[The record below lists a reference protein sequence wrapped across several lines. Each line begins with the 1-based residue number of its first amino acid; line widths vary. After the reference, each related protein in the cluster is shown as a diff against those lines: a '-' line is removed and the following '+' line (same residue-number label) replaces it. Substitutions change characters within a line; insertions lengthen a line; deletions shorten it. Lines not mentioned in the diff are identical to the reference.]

1 MSNPI
6 LSIVIPTRNRYEYLY
21 YSLFTILKYYKEQNI
36 EVIVNDNSTDEMPS
50 DLYEL
55 IKSNQIFKYYKIEGW
70 YSQVGNFENAFG
82 LVSGKY
88 LTMIGDD
95 DSVSNNLLEVVEYME
110 NNKVDALNCLFA
122 TYLWP
127 DIESKIYSKN
137 LSGTL
142 SIPNYSKRFY
152 KIDTQKEIQKV
163 LHVGGTSLENLP
175 RLYYGIVLS
184 SVLNKVKNDS
194 GVFFPCPSPD
204 IANAFSLS
212 FYVKNQV
219 FYDFP
224 LFVAGNSSKSAA
236 GMGAKG
242 AHLARLEDISIL
254 PKECS
259 SIWEKLNP
267 KFWSGPTIWAES
279 AIKAIISCDKD
290 EMLKNFNYIRLYAAC
305 KVYNSQYNILTEQ
318 AEQVYLNSNGIGMT
332 TYAFRYYIEVFKI
345 WNLRLKALLKNSYNI
360 LKIKLGLGKSNYS
373 DILNVY
379 LATEIM
385 INKIK

>member
-194 GVFFPCPSPD
+194 GVFFPGPSPD
-204 IANAFSLS
+204 MANAFSLS